1 MLLVIY
7 SAIFEAYHQCES
19 YFALN
24 SKGVLINPIMLE
36 ETVLMQATLK
46 GNFFPLEILD
56 IFCRVELIFKENYMV
71 FF

>member
-24 SKGVLINPIMLE
+24 SKGVLINQIMLE

-46 GNFFPLEILD
+46 GNFFPLEYFRHIL
-56 IFCRVELIFKENYMV
+56 
-71 FF
+71 